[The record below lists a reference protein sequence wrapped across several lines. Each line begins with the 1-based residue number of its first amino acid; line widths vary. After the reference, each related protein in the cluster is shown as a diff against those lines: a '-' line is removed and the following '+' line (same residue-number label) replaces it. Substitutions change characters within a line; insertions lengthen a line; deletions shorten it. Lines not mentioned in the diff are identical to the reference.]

1 MKEKN
6 FEIEWS
12 EASPEDNGKQS
23 DFATGASHPGCCK
36 Q

>member
-1 MKEKN
+1 MEKE
-6 FEIEWS
+6 FEIEWEGQKS
-12 EASPEDNGKQS
+12 NDDGKQS